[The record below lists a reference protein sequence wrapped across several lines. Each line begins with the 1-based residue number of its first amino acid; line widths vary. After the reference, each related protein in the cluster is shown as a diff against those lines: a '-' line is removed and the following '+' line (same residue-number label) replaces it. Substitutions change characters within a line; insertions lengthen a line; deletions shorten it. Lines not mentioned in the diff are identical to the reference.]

1 MRPRQPYTSAL
12 QALAWGLFGIF
23 VFVIILIALEAYAA
37 GQDSAFL
44 SAFVSFLIADAWL
57 IILMALMF
65 MAGDIFA
72 TFPRP
77 ASLPGPFFSAAGA
90 VLLVMF
96 VAHVFRFLDS
106 FYTIGFYPPFQALEP
121 LVYPLIFIIVL
132 VAGILTV
139 AFRDEDRPRE
149 QKPPAGGDGE
159 EERQCRSWEDVGE
172 EFRLMWYDLFRRIR
186 EELKG
191 RK

>member
-1 MRPRQPYTSAL
+1 MRPRQPYRSTI
-12 QALAWGLFGIF
+12 QALVWGLFGIL
-23 VFVIILIALEAYAA
+23 VFVIILVALRAFAA

-44 SAFVSFLIADAWL
+44 TGFVDFLTAEAGL
-57 IILMALMF
+57 IITIAVLF
-65 MAGDIFA
+65 MIGDIFA

-96 VAHVFRFLDS
+96 VAHIFRFLDS
-106 FYTIGFYPPFQALEP
+106 FYTIGIYPHFQALEP
-121 LVYPLIFIIVL
+121 LMYPLIFIIVL
-132 VAGILTV
+132 VAGILTIS
-139 AFRDEDRPRE
+139 FQDRDRCRE
-149 QKPPAGGDGE
+149 ERAAETSGVGE
-159 EERQCRSWEDVGE
+159 EKPCRSWDDVGE

-191 RK
+191 K